1 MEPESYSQIPASFV
15 IFITC
20 VDNTRKHVWRNLHN
34 KAPMGVVN
42 CEIFFYLCLVAQAAY
57 IGESVSI

>member
-1 MEPESYSQIPASFV
+1 MAPAFLLYLHP
-15 IFITC
+15 C